1 MTMTLNAPPTP
12 GRAQLEPAPEEL
24 CRIDG
29 VVGILF
35 QQAGQWI
42 IQDMPLDE
50 DRVEKM
56 GRLAQEMCEGFRKA
70 RRPLRQIMIG
80 YAAGGT
86 LLIQS
91 KDDAQLVLL
100 ILNEG
105 DLDAASEAA
114 QVYLT
119 NHFKKRLKLPS

>member
-1 MTMTLNAPPTP
+1 MTLTAPSAPN
-12 GRAQLEPAPEEL
+12 LEPPPEEL

-29 VVGILF
+29 VAGILF

-50 DRVEKM
+50 DRVERI

-70 RRPLRQIMIG
+70 RRPLRQITIG
-80 YAAGGT
+80 YAAGGA

-100 ILNEG
+100 LLGEA
-105 DLDAASEAA
+105 DLDAASDAA
-114 QVYLT
+114 AAYVA